1 MPDILDALT
10 ANLNGGGQAGDG
22 LELPEETEEAGDS
35 GGSIQPAAAKAAGV
49 LAGAKALDGGDQK
62 AVGDIG
68 GRRAVV
74 INEGE
79 SGIEQIASAAASIAL
94 LGLPVGK
101 ITAAVGSKL

>member
-1 MPDILDALT
+1 MPDLLDALT
-10 ANLNGGGQAGDG
+10 DNLNGVGQAPDG
-22 LELPEETEEAGDS
+22 LDLPEDPEDEPGG
-35 GGSIQPAAAKAAGV
+35 GGSILPAAAKAAGV
-49 LAGAKALDGGDQK
+49 LAGGKALQGGDQK
-62 AVGDIG
+62 AVGEIG

-79 SGIEQIASAAASIAL
+79 SGIERLAASAASIAL

>member
-1 MPDILDALT
+1 MPDLLDALT
-10 ANLNGGGQAGDG
+10 ANLNGGGNASDG
-22 LELPEETEEAGDS
+22 LDLPDEPEED
-35 GGSIQPAAAKAAGV
+35 GGGGIGNLLKPAAVA
-49 LAGAKALDGGDQK
+49 AGAKSLLSDSGDEGK

-101 ITAAVGSKL
+101 ITTAVGSKL

>member
-1 MPDILDALT
+1 MPDILDSLV
-10 ANLNGGGQAGDG
+10 ANINGTPAGGGLD
-22 LELPEETEEAGDS
+22 LPEEPEEDS
-35 GGSIQPAAAKAAGV
+35 GGGSLLPAAAKAAGD
-49 LAGAKALDGGDQK
+49 LAGGNALSGGGDQK
-62 AVGDIG
+62 AAGDIG

-79 SGIEQIASAAASIAL
+79 SGIERLASAAASIAL

>member
-1 MPDILDALT
+1 MPDILDGLV
-10 ANLNGGGQAGDG
+10 ANINGTPAGGGLD
-22 LELPEETEEAGDS
+22 LPEEPEEDS
-35 GGSIQPAAAKAAGV
+35 GGGSLLPAAAKAAGV
-49 LAGAKALDGGDQK
+49 LAGGKALQGGDQK

-79 SGIEQIASAAASIAL
+79 SGIERLASAAASIAL

>member
-1 MPDILDALT
+1 MPDILDALVD
-10 ANLNGGGQAGDG
+10 NLNGGGQAGGG
-22 LELPEETEEAGDS
+22 LELPEEPEDEPGG
-35 GGSIQPAAAKAAGV
+35 GGSILPAAAKAAGV
-49 LAGAKALDGGDQK
+49 LAGGKALQGGDQK